1 VPKRLKAYKN
11 LPRRKRRAISQRKTE
26 EEVSTVGR
34 SAMIKY
40 RSALQ
45 SMKERVRDLV
55 NSYSNKSKITPAE
68 ISKGIR
74 VIVDK
79 FFVECNLQS

>member
-1 VPKRLKAYKN
+1 
-11 LPRRKRRAISQRKTE
+11 
-26 EEVSTVGR
+26 
-34 SAMIKY
+34 MIKY

-55 NSYSNKSKITPAE
+55 NSYSNKSKVTPAE
-68 ISKGIR
+68 ISKDIR